1 MIIYYIKINGKEVAT
16 ERQIYRAREAA
27 QRIANETN
35 KETEFTS
42 NMAGKE
48 VFKPHVII

>member
-1 MIIYYIKINGKEVAT
+1 MNIYSIKIDGKEVAT
-16 ERQIYRAREAA
+16 ERQIYHARDAA

-42 NMAGKE
+42 PMAGKE
-48 VFKPHVII
+48 TFKPHVII